1 MAWSRRR
8 PDLPS
13 ADAPASPAAQ
23 PEPFE
28 GAAPGVAAVLDGVRE
43 DRSHAVLDL
52 GAAADQSL
60 RVYSRFARWVHFA
73 DLLGEPWSPR
83 AERSAAGLQLPQL
96 DRAFDL
102 VFGWDILDRLFPDS
116 RSRLVQWLTGVTAP
130 DARIHVVVRAAEDAI
145 SCPLRFTIV
154 DVGRI
159 RYEPAGTARLPLSR
173 LLPAEVARALA
184 PLRVAHAFT
193 LKNGLREYMAIRP

>member
-1 MAWSRRR
+1 MAA
-8 PDLPS
+8 L
-13 ADAPASPAAQ
+13 
-23 PEPFE
+23 
-28 GAAPGVAAVLDGVRE
+28 LDGVRE

-52 GAAADQSL
+52 GVAADQSL

-73 DLLGEPWSPR
+73 DLLGEPWIPH
-83 AERSAAGLQLPQL
+83 AEPAVGGLHLPQL

-116 RSRLVQWLTGVTAP
+116 RARLVQWLTDVTAP
-130 DARIHVVVRAAEDAI
+130 GARIHMVVRAAEDAI
-145 SCPLRFTIV
+145 ACPLRFTV
-154 DVGRI
+154 LDVGRI
-159 RYEPAGTARLPLSR
+159 RYEPAGTVRLPLSR

-193 LKNGLREYMAIRP
+193 LKNGLREYTAIRP